1 MKRHFFPGRQYNL
14 EAHMKDILYLNNEH
28 LEELKL
34 DKTDIVNI
42 LETMFRQKAEGATQ
56 MPPKVWFYRDQDRF
70 FSAMTSSSGALGY
83 GGCKWQ
89 SGDPQNPSRGLPYI
103 QGLYILSDEESGEM
117 LAIMDAKWITGQRTA
132 AASALVARYQVRE
145 GAQNL
150 AILGCGLQGRAHLEV
165 LAAEIPSLK
174 RCRVYDVKPDVQNAF
189 VAELSGKY
197 NDIEVIGTVSAQKAI
212 EDADLIITG
221 GPIESERRA
230 SILPAWIKPGA
241 LVITIDYDSYVSD
254 ECIAAMDIVITDDY
268 GQIEDARTKE
278 EKFAGVQVI
287 DADIAQ
293 LIASGQGRRQS
304 DEQRIL
310 AFNLGIALEDLA
322 TAVELYQRALNLSA
336 GIYLPA

>member
-1 MKRHFFPGRQYNL
+1 MN
-14 EAHMKDILYLNNEH
+14 DILYLNNEH
-28 LEELKL
+28 LDQLRL

-42 LETMFRQKAEGATQ
+42 LETMFRQKAQGSTQ

-70 FSAMTSSSGALGY
+70 FSAMTSNSKAMGY

-89 SGDPQNPSRGLPYI
+89 SGDPDNPLRGLPYI
-103 QGLYILSDEESGEM
+103 QGLYILSDDETGEM

-132 AASALVARYQVRE
+132 AASALVARYQIRE

-165 LAAEIPSLK
+165 LAAEIPSL
-174 RCRVYDVKPDVQNAF
+174 RSCRVYDIKPDVQSAF
-189 VAELSGKY
+189 VSDLNRVH
-197 NDIEVIGTVSAQKAI
+197 NDIEVIGRNSAKHAI

-230 SILPAWIKPGA
+230 SIISEWIKPGA

-254 ECIAAMDIVITDDY
+254 ECIAAMDLVITDDY
-268 GQIEDARTKE
+268 GQIEDARKKE
-278 EKFAGVQVI
+278 GKFTGVQAI
-287 DADIAQ
+287 DADMAQ
-293 LIASGQGRRQS
+293 LISNDQGRRQS

-322 TAVELYQRALNLSA
+322 TAVELYQRALKLNA
-336 GIYLPA
+336 GIGLPA